1 MLNTRD
7 LEQRWLRYKIKFYIP
22 HFIIFIS
29 IIIISVIILT
39 FFNSDK
45 KDMKELPEEI
55 NKTQIETQIETH
67 IDKEIAIQTPKVA
80 LIKKSIEVKSI
91 DYNESP
97 VVTPEIQ
104 EKKPSTTSD
113 DSLKLAPSLNFMKNM
128 QHAPL
133 PYYKEPII
141 ENQSVS
147 AIVVEETQELEPL
160 EKIQETVVAEEEVK
174 KISIKRRD
182 ASNDIRDIIKRFKKN
197 NNPALSLFVAK
208 KYYELGEY
216 HKAYNYALITNQ
228 INRDIDASWIIFTK
242 SLVKLKQKK
251 MAIKTLNEYLK
262 SSHSSSAKILL
273 DEILSG
279 KFK

>member
-45 KDMKELPEEI
+45 KDIKKLPEEI
-55 NKTQIETQIETH
+55 NKTQIETQTN
-67 IDKEIAIQTPKVA
+67 KEITIKTPKVA

-91 DYNESP
+91 DYNESL
-97 VVTPEIQ
+97 VITPKIQ
-104 EKKPSTTSD
+104 EKEPSNISNN
-113 DSLKLAPSLNFMKNM
+113 SLKLAPSLDFMKNM
-128 QHAPL
+128 QHAHL
-133 PYYKEPII
+133 PYYKEEPII

-147 AIVVEETQELEPL
+147 AIVEETQKPEPV
-160 EKIQETVVAEEEVK
+160 EKIQEAVVAEEEIK
-174 KISIKRRD
+174 KIRIKRRD
-182 ASNDIRDIIKRFKKN
+182 ASKDIRDIIKRFKKN

-228 INRDIDASWIIFTK
+228 INRDIDESWIIFTK

-273 DEILSG
+273 DEIISG

>member
-45 KDMKELPEEI
+45 KDIKKLPEEI
-55 NKTQIETQIETH
+55 NKTQRETQTN
-67 IDKEIAIQTPKVA
+67 KEITIKTPKVA

-91 DYNESP
+91 DYNESL
-97 VVTPEIQ
+97 VITPKIQ
-104 EKKPSTTSD
+104 EKEPSNISNN
-113 DSLKLAPSLNFMKNM
+113 SLKLAPSLDFMKNM
-128 QHAPL
+128 QHAHL
-133 PYYKEPII
+133 PYYKEEPII

-147 AIVVEETQELEPL
+147 AIVEETQKPEPV
-160 EKIQETVVAEEEVK
+160 EKIQEAVVAEEEIK
-174 KISIKRRD
+174 KIRIKRRD
-182 ASNDIRDIIKRFKKN
+182 ASKDIRDIIKRFKKN

-228 INRDIDASWIIFTK
+228 INRDIDESWIIFTK

-273 DEILSG
+273 DEIISG